1 MGSVPFIFEGR
12 KLQGVL
18 VLKVRLNLISKKLKL
33 SVKPRLADQTGLQS
47 EHTPV
52 LTQTDSPTVRSNP
65 PEVKS
70 PQLSLRVQ
78 FSSVDF
84 LSPSPPDNHLVFT
97 SLASQCYTREVD
109 MIGPRYKSI
118 FLP

>member
-1 MGSVPFIFEGR
+1 M
-12 KLQGVL
+12 
-18 VLKVRLNLISKKLKL
+18 LKVRLNLISKKLKL

-78 FSSVDF
+78 FSSVQLIF
-84 LSPSPPDNHLVFT
+84 SPRLRLTTTWCSPALEPGKPMLDPG
-97 SLASQCYTREVD
+97 S
-109 MIGPRYKSI
+109 
-118 FLP
+118 

>member
-1 MGSVPFIFEGR
+1 
-12 KLQGVL
+12 L

-52 LTQTDSPTVRSNP
+52 LTQTDRSNP

-97 SLASQCYTREVD
+97 SLASQC
-109 MIGPRYKSI
+109 
-118 FLP
+118 